1 MDRYDRDIKE
11 QNEEAI
17 ATIIVSLLIL
27 VVILVGTFTYDWYS
41 YHQNKPLT
49 KKVTEQY
56 YEQQEGKKV
65 TTDSKVYRY

>member
-1 MDRYDRDIKE
+1 MKE
-11 QNEEAI
+11 EQMNEAI
-17 ATIIVSLLIL
+17 ASVIASIAIL
-27 VVILVGTFTYDWYS
+27 AVILVGTFVYDWYS

-56 YEQQEGKKV
+56 YEQQEGKKI